1 MSYEPSDGNER
12 IRREARVVGLRA
24 FSTPSLE
31 AVERR
36 RMQLWILSALL
47 LVSVAGA
54 VALLSLWP
62 VAQQGGLVSPPVLRL
77 SIVCLAV
84 AFSAYATEKEL
95 HLRKLASLLI
105 DERVLTTALTNRLRE
120 VTLLLEAGKAIN
132 AVLEGGVVLVT
143 ILHSAVELLGGTSG
157 SVMLVDGDE
166 LVTACAEGNVFA
178 EGRRMKIGQGI
189 AGRVAETREALLI
202 DGRADPSEFPGLVER
217 EASPDSALSVPL
229 VSREEVLGVLNVN
242 AIPGRV
248 FTEYELR
255 ALNLFA
261 EQAAVAVSNARLFE
275 AERAHVTEL
284 LELDRLKS
292 EFVALVS
299 HELRTPITSIIA
311 AAATQ
316 RRIGIEPAQEEM
328 AEIIERQAK
337 RLHLMVEDLL
347 SQARLE
353 NERTLP
359 PAQPVDVAALARL
372 AARDFAVTGRV
383 VEVDGPDTL
392 TTLGDPESIRRVFD
406 NLIENAHKYG
416 APPIR
421 VVLEATAGQV
431 RISVLDA
438 GPGIPEDEREL
449 VFERFHR
456 FGNGRGNPGLGLG
469 LSIVRGLV
477 HASGGDIWME
487 EAPGGGAAVRVS
499 LPAYEEEREAAG

>member
-1 MSYEPSDGNER
+1 MSYEPSDETES

-36 RMQLWILSALL
+36 RMQLWILSAVL

-62 VAQQGGLVSPPVLRL
+62 VTQRSGLVSPPVLRL

-84 AFSAYATEKEL
+84 AFSAYAIEKEL
-95 HLRKLASLLI
+95 HLRKLARMLI

-120 VTLLLEAGKAIN
+120 VSLLLEAGKAIN
-132 AVLEGGVVLVT
+132 EVLEASVVLDT
-143 ILHSAVELLGGTSG
+143 ILRSAVELLGGTSG
-157 SVMLVDGDE
+157 SVMLIEGDE

-178 EGRRMKIGQGI
+178 EGQRLKLGQGI
-189 AGRVAETREALLI
+189 AGRVAVTREALLI
-202 DGRADPSEFPGLVER
+202 DGRADPNEFPGLVER
-217 EASPDSALSVPL
+217 EVSPDSALSVPL
-229 VSREEVLGVLNVN
+229 VSRDEVLGVLNVN
-242 AIPGRV
+242 AVPGKV

-261 EQAAVAVSNARLFE
+261 EQAAVAVSNTRLFE
-275 AERAHVTEL
+275 AERAHVTQL

-316 RRIGIEPAQEEM
+316 RRLGIEPQQEEM
-328 AEIIERQAK
+328 ADIIERQAK
-337 RLHLMVEDLL
+337 RLHAMVEDLL

-353 NERTLP
+353 NERNLP
-359 PAQPVDVAALARL
+359 LAQPVDVAALARL

-383 VEVDGPDTL
+383 VEVEGPDAL
-392 TTLGDPESIRRVFD
+392 TTLGDPEAMRRVFD

-421 VVLEATAGQV
+421 VVLEAAEDHV

-438 GPGIPEDEREL
+438 GPGIPAPERER

-456 FGNGRGNPGLGLG
+456 LSRGRGDPGLGLG

-477 HASGGDIWME
+477 RSSGGDIWLE
-487 EAPGGGAAVRVS
+487 DAPGGGTAVRVS
-499 LPAYEEEREAAG
+499 LPAFEEDREAAG

>member
-1 MSYEPSDGNER
+1 MSYEPSEGDER

-36 RMQLWILSALL
+36 RMQLWILSAVL
-47 LVSVAGA
+47 LVSVAVG
-54 VALLSLWP
+54 VALLSIWP
-62 VAQQGGLVSPPVLRL
+62 VTQRSGLLSPPVLRL

-84 AFSAYATEKEL
+84 AFSAYAIEKEL
-95 HLRKLASLLI
+95 HLRKLARMLI
-105 DERVLTTALTNRLRE
+105 DERVLTTALSNRLRE
-120 VTLLLEAGKAIN
+120 VSLLLEAGKAIN
-132 AVLEGGVVLVT
+132 AVLEASVVLDT

-157 SVMLVDGDE
+157 SVMLIEGDE
-166 LVTACAEGNVFA
+166 LVTACAEGNASA
-178 EGRRMKIGQGI
+178 EGQRVKIGQGI

-202 DGRADPSEFPGLVER
+202 DGRADPEEFPGLVER
-217 EASPDSALSVPL
+217 ENSPDSALSVPL
-229 VSREEVLGVLNVN
+229 VSRDEVLGVLNVN
-242 AIPGRV
+242 AMPGRV

-261 EQAAVAVSNARLFE
+261 EQAAVAVLNARLFE

-292 EFVALVS
+292 DFVALVS

-316 RRIGIEPAQEEM
+316 RRLGIAPEQEEM
-328 AEIIERQAK
+328 ADIIERQAK
-337 RLHLMVEDLL
+337 RLHAMVEDLL

-359 PAQPVDVAALARL
+359 PSQSVDVAALARL

-383 VEVDGPDTL
+383 VEVEGPDTL
-392 TTLGDPESIRRVFD
+392 TTFGDPEGLRRVLD
-406 NLIENAHKYG
+406 NLIENAFKYG
-416 APPIR
+416 AQPIR
-421 VVLEATAGQV
+421 VVLDSAGQEV
-431 RISVLDA
+431 RISVVDA
-438 GPGIPEDEREL
+438 GPGIPEAERER

-456 FGNGRGNPGLGLG
+456 LGHGRGDPGLGLG

-477 HASGGDIWME
+477 RSSGGEIWLE
-487 EAPGGGAAVRVS
+487 EATGGGTAVRVT
-499 LPAYEEEREAAG
+499 LPGVEEDRAAG

>member
-36 RMQLWILSALL
+36 RMQLWILSAIL
-47 LVSVAGA
+47 LVSVAGG

-62 VAQQGGLVSPPVLRL
+62 VTMRSGLPPSVLRL

-84 AFSAYATEKEL
+84 AFSAYAIEKEL
-95 HLRKLASLLI
+95 HLRKLARLLI
-105 DERVLTTALTNRLRE
+105 DERVLTAALTNRLRE

-178 EGRRMKIGQGI
+178 EGRREKIGQGI

-202 DGRADPSEFPGLVER
+202 DGRADPNEFPGLVER
-217 EASPDSALSVPL
+217 EVSPDSALSVPL
-229 VSREEVLGVLNVN
+229 VSRDEVLGVLNVN
-242 AIPGRV
+242 AVPGRV

-261 EQAAVAVSNARLFE
+261 EQAAVAVANARLFD

-316 RRIGIEPAQEEM
+316 RRIGIEPQQEEM

-337 RLHLMVEDLL
+337 RLHTMVEALL

-353 NERTLP
+353 NDRTLP
-359 PAQPVDVAALARL
+359 SAQPVDVAAVAEL
-372 AARDFAVTGRV
+372 AARDFAVTGRL
-383 VEVDGPDTL
+383 VEVEGPDSL
-392 TTLGDPESIRRVFD
+392 TTLADPEAIRRVLD

-416 APPIR
+416 EPPIR
-421 VVLEATAGQV
+421 VVLEAAGEHV

-438 GPGIPEDEREL
+438 GPGIPEAEREL

-477 HASGGDIWME
+477 QASGGEIWME

-499 LPAYEEEREAAG
+499 LPAFEEEREAAG

>member
-1 MSYEPSDGNER
+1 MSYEPSDVSES
-12 IRREARVVGLRA
+12 IRREARVVGLRT

-36 RMQLWILSALL
+36 RMQLWILSAVL
-47 LVSVAGA
+47 LVSVAVA
-54 VALLSLWP
+54 VALVSLWP
-62 VAQQGGLVSPPVLRL
+62 AMQGGGLLSPPVLRL

-84 AFSAYATEKEL
+84 AFSAYAIEKEL
-95 HLRKLASLLI
+95 HLRKLARMLI
-105 DERVLTTALTNRLRE
+105 DERVLTTALSNRLRE

-132 AVLEGGVVLVT
+132 AVLDASVVLDT

-157 SVMLVDGDE
+157 SVMLIEGDE

-178 EGRRMKIGQGI
+178 EGQRTKVGQGI
-189 AGRVAETREALLI
+189 AGRVAATKEALLI
-202 DGRADPSEFPGLVER
+202 DGRANAEEFPGLVER
-217 EASPDSALSVPL
+217 EVSPDSALSVPL
-229 VSREEVLGVLNVN
+229 VSRDEVLGVLNVN
-242 AIPGRV
+242 AMPGRV

-261 EQAAVAVSNARLFE
+261 EQAAVAVLNARLFE

-316 RRIGIEPAQEEM
+316 RRLGIEPDQEEL
-328 AEIIERQAK
+328 ADIIERQAK
-337 RLHLMVEDLL
+337 RLHAMVEDLL

-383 VEVDGPDTL
+383 IEVEGPDSLSTF
-392 TTLGDPESIRRVFD
+392 GDPEGLRRVLD
-406 NLIENAHKYG
+406 NLIENAFKYG
-416 APPIR
+416 AQPIR
-421 VVLEATAGQV
+421 VVLDAVGQQV
-431 RISVLDA
+431 RISVIDA
-438 GPGIPEDEREL
+438 GPGIPEGERER

-456 FGNGRGNPGLGLG
+456 LGNGRGDPGLGLG
-469 LSIVRGLV
+469 LSIVQGLIRS
-477 HASGGDIWME
+477 SGGEIWLE
-487 EAPGGGAAVRVS
+487 EAAGGGTAVRVS
-499 LPAYEEEREAAG
+499 LPALEEDREAAG